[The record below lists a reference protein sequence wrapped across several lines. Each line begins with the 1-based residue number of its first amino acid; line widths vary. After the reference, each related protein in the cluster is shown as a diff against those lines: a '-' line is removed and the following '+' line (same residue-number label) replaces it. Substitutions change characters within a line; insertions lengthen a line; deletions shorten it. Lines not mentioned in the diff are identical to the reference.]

1 LIDSGKA
8 DFDAFYIHQFGVFIA
23 KGDNSGI
30 FQSGDG
36 IIVALL
42 AVIVAVIIGQVCSF
56 YRASGK
62 DRRIFGRGF
71 EGIGFVLAVFRFCQS
86 AFHIYNRQVILLED
100 GAYMLEKI
108 IGAVLFVVG
117 IQAGGTGK
125 RLISSQC
132 TVTHGADSNRYW
144 LAGKD
149 GLVSVDHESLYLN
162 IRLFCLVALILRVLF
177 FPGRALKFF
186 Y

>member
-1 LIDSGKA
+1 
-8 DFDAFYIHQFGVFIA
+8 
-23 KGDNSGI
+23 
-30 FQSGDG
+30 
-36 IIVALL
+36 
-42 AVIVAVIIGQVCSF
+42 
-56 YRASGK
+56 
-62 DRRIFGRGF
+62 
-71 EGIGFVLAVFRFCQS
+71 
-86 AFHIYNRQVILLED
+86 
-100 GAYMLEKI
+100 MLEKI

-186 Y
+186 CKINDISGNFRSRGPDSKDESGGKEEKRRVQKIRRAFLSRLRRFLFFFASLIPPIRFYLLFACPFKGYPLDMP